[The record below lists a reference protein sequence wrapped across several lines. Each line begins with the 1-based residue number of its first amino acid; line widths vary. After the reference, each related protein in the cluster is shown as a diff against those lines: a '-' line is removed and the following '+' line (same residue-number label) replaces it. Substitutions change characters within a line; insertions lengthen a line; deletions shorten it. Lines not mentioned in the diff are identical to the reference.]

1 MADPS
6 SGITFRTIQEAMPE
20 YHISNSLL
28 DGLLTA
34 LPPPPPGASAAWCR
48 ERLGL
53 VIDEVAARVPMDAA
67 QGHLAAQC
75 VLAAFLAEDM
85 SARLRTP
92 GLTMMERRQVNGT
105 ADKLMCTVARMERA
119 LERRQMRVMP
129 FRDVGAAAGFD
140 LDALEGVWRRGML
153 GLAATDPRV
162 ADEASAMQLPTAP
175 EAAVVLDPVKREP
188 MGPEPDGPEPDGH
201 EPDGHEPDGPEPA
214 ESEPDGPEPAEPEAG
229 LVAMSVSARA
239 GDAAAAG
246 HTGRGPGAAVSAGTS
261 DGHDRR
267 GRAGVTLEQGDG
279 WSLEV
284 WPAGAGASVV
294 AGLGARDALTDT
306 GAKSGAAT
314 VERAAKGRPG
324 SPGTA

>member
-162 ADEASAMQLPTAP
+162 ADEASAVQLPTAP
-175 EAAVVLDPVKREP
+175 EAVVALDPLKREP
-188 MGPEPDGPEPDGH
+188 MGP
-201 EPDGHEPDGPEPA
+201 
-214 ESEPDGPEPAEPEAG
+214 EPDGPEPAEPEAG
-229 LVAMSVSARA
+229 LVAMSAPARA

-246 HTGRGPGAAVSAGTS
+246 PTGRGPGAAVSAGTS
-261 DGHDRR
+261 DGDDRR
-267 GRAGVTLEQGDG
+267 ARAGVTLEQGDG

-306 GAKSGAAT
+306 GATSGAAT
-314 VERAAKGRPG
+314 AERDAAERPATDRPG
-324 SPGTA
+324 SRGGA